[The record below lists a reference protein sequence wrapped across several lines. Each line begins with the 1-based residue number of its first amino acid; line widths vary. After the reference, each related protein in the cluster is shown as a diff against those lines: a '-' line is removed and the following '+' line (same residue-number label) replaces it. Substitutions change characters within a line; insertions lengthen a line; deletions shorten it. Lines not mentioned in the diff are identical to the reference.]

1 MATQKS
7 YTIFDRPRGL
17 RFIGVTQML
26 FGLLG
31 LLATAG
37 ILYAWMAGTAEL
49 VGVGHVYAIA
59 VFIGVAIPCLVIGNY
74 VDDLRRWAVVAQFIY
89 SVASVAI
96 CGVYLYLKDIQYT
109 WSVPFFER
117 VITANVGH
125 LAAVIAVI
133 EFLFAGYLI
142 VKRNKVLPPPG
153 VTVERDRGRAAL
165 IRKTTVLTPLGPHLL
180 APDGKCAL
188 TPDEERHVFKVR
200 KATTREGMAIL
211 CSNCDGAIPISE
223 IENDNTVKCSYC
235 GVRLAVGGVF
245 VPCENHKEYV
255 AATSCS
261 VCGEH
266 YCRRCLTA
274 QAPPVDPR
282 WQGSTIFLCQKC
294 FEGRYRPAVTTTS
307 LVIPIGQLFQKAG
320 GRFSKVG
327 RVYRR
332 FLGMYAR
339 VMRYVLEFAIR
350 MAAAMAKSGGGKGSS
365 DDNAGAVILVII
377 IIIVAIPVA
386 VFLIMLAGAIII
398 VPVLFYA
405 GLVGV
410 AIEAVRMIRR
420 TDFITLEEARQR
432 GVVLHK
438 PVTTVRNP
446 ERDHER
452 PWQQSSKTEK
462 VERPAPQGR
471 R

>member
-1 MATQKS
+1 MASQKP

-17 RFIGVTQML
+17 RFIGLAQML
-26 FGLLG
+26 FGFLG

-37 ILYAWMAGTAEL
+37 ILYAWNQGIPDL
-49 VGVGHVYAIA
+49 VGVGHLYAIA
-59 VFIGVAIPCLVIGNY
+59 VFTGVAIPCLIIGNY
-74 VDDLRRWAVVAQFIY
+74 VDDLRRWAVMAQFVY
-89 SVASVAI
+89 SVASTAV
-96 CGVYLYLKDIQYT
+96 CLVYLYQIGLHHT
-109 WSVPFFER
+109 WEVHFFEA
-117 VITANVGH
+117 VIIANIGF
-125 LAAVIAVI
+125 LAATIAAI
-133 EFLFAGYLI
+133 ESIFAAYLI
-142 VKRNKVLPPPG
+142 VRRNKVLPPPG
-153 VTVERDRGRAAL
+153 VPVERDRRRAAI
-165 IRKTTVLTPLGPHLL
+165 IRRTTVPTPLTPHLL
-180 APDGKCAL
+180 APDGKHEL
-188 TPDEERHVFKVR
+188 TPEEERRVLKVR
-200 KATTREGMAIL
+200 KATTTEGMAIL

-223 IENDNTVKCSYC
+223 IEDDNTVKCGYC

-255 AATSCS
+255 AATTCS
-261 VCGEH
+261 VCGGH

-307 LVIPIGQLFQKAG
+307 LVIPIGQLFHKAG

-339 VMRYVLEFAIR
+339 VMRYVLEFAVR
-350 MAAAMAKSGGGKGSS
+350 MAAAMAKSGGKGSS

-386 VFLIMLAGAIII
+386 VFLLMLAGAIVII
-398 VPVLFYA
+398 PILFYA

-420 TDFITLEEARQR
+420 TDFITLDEARQR
-432 GVVLHK
+432 GVVVHK
-438 PVTTVRNP
+438 PVTSVPLP
-446 ERDHER
+446 ERDEER

-462 VERPAPQGR
+462 VPAPAQQKR